1 MYALS
6 PRWIPKLTDQQRQ
19 ELEELTRST
28 KRGEADRA
36 RALLM
41 SAGGRTSAQIGARL
55 GVCAEQVRHWRS
67 LFKNAGVDA
76 LRARPHTGRPPTKA
90 VAAVAVADTALA
102 TPLEQSIPWTCQ
114 RLAAEVQRQKEVSIS
129 AAHLSK
135 VLRKKGAIGEN
146 APGTASSLGR
156 TKTK

>member
-6 PRWIPKLTDQQRQ
+6 PRWIPKLTDQQRRD
-19 ELEELTRST
+19 LEDLTHSN

-41 SAGGRTSAQIGARL
+41 SAGGRTSAQIGTRL
-55 GVCAEQVRHWRS
+55 GVRAEQVRHWRS
-67 LFKNAGVDA
+67 LFNDAGVDA
-76 LRARPHTGRPPTKA
+76 LRARPHTGRPPKKA
-90 VAAVAVADTALA
+90 LAAVAVADKALE

-114 RLAAEVQRQKEVSIS
+114 RLAAEVQRQEQVSIS

-135 VLRKKGAIGEN
+135 VLRKKGAIDEN
-146 APGTASSLGR
+146 APGTASSPDR
-156 TKTK
+156 TKSK